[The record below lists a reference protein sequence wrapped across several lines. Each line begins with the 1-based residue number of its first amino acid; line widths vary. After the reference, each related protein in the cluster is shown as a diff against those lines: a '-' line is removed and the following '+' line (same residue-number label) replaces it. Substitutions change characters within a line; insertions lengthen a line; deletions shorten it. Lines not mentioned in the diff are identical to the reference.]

1 VALAVFPEDRCGP
14 GSLGLVL
21 AALGDAVPPA
31 ELAKLLPD
39 TGGRGVLS
47 VDMLLAARA
56 RGFDAALVAGTG
68 DTLARELR
76 AGRPAILMLRLLDA
90 PGSRRDVYHYVVA
103 DGIDGERSLFRLQF
117 GDGKAR
123 WAELARIDGAWK
135 PAGRALIVVRA
146 RAATDAALRS
156 AVELEEGRRLEEA
169 EALYREVLELRPE
182 SVRAWVDLGNVLS
195 DRSRPNE
202 AEAAYRRA
210 LALDPDDTDALNNL
224 AWLLIETASRPDEAE
239 ALALRAA
246 ALPGPARYRAQDTL
260 GRIQLARGR
269 CADAAR
275 TFGEA
280 LASDSLPDAARDGL
294 QLALARATACA
305 TP

>member
-1 VALAVFPEDRCGP
+1 VPLAVFPEDRCGA

-21 AALGDAVPPA
+21 GALGDAVPPA
-31 ELAKLLPD
+31 ELARLLPD
-39 TGGRGVLS
+39 TAGRGVLS

-56 RGFDAALVAGTG
+56 RGFDAALLAGTAAA
-68 DTLARELR
+68 LERELR

-103 DGIDGERSLFRLQF
+103 DGIDAELGLYRLQF

-123 WAELARIDGAWK
+123 WTELARVEGAWK
-135 PAGRALIVVRA
+135 PAGHALIVVRE
-146 RAATDAALRS
+146 REATDAALRR
-156 AVELEEGRRLEEA
+156 ALALEQEHRLEEA

-182 SVRAWVDLGNVLS
+182 SVRGWVDLGNVLA
-195 DRSRPNE
+195 DRVRGAD

-210 LALDPDDTDALNNL
+210 LALDADDADALNNL
-224 AWLLIETASRPDEAE
+224 AWLFHEAGSRLEEAE
-239 ALALRAA
+239 ALAVRAA
-246 ALPGPARYRAQDTL
+246 ARPGPGRYRAQDTL

-280 LASDSLPDAARDGL
+280 LASDTLADAARDGL
-294 QLALARATACA
+294 QEALARATACA
-305 TP
+305 TH